1 MFAKYL
7 YFRAAA
13 VLGLC
18 KLIHISLVWYL
29 PSLHA
34 TNDSLCERRCPIQ
47 FTKTALLIFNSGG
60 QIKLKHN
67 FFNGSKSVH
76 YLPMSDTH
84 WWLVDLNV
92 SQSVQSCWQLAKA
105 VISCQLI
112 QLVNALDSWQK
123 LLTLLTAAT
132 QRHKSAL
139 TDLDVS
145 NFDSLCM
152 LTVSTLIRKTIF
164 LFCFFLILFLWPF
177 ELNELACKLLCN
189 GPWKHKVISFP
200 LCLFNNQNIAKNI
213 CKFVLR
219 FLRIT
224 FSSNFGTNA
233 IF

>member
-1 MFAKYL
+1 MF
-7 YFRAAA
+7 
-13 VLGLC
+13 C
-18 KLIHISLVWYL
+18 I
-29 PSLHA
+29 
-34 TNDSLCERRCPIQ
+34 
-47 FTKTALLIFNSGG
+47 
-60 QIKLKHN
+60 
-67 FFNGSKSVH
+67 GSKSVH

-84 WWLVDLNV
+84 SRLNLNDD
-92 SQSVQSCWQLAKA
+92 QSVQSCWQLAKA

-123 LLTLLTAAT
+123 LPTLLTAAT

-177 ELNELACKLLCN
+177 ELKELACKFLSN

-200 LCLFNNQNIAKNI
+200 LCLLNNQNFAPNI
-213 CKFVLR
+213 CNYVLGC
-219 FLRIT
+219 FWELWEQHFHHTLVLKQCLKWQKSIW
-224 FSSNFGTNA
+224 
-233 IF
+233 